1 MGSATSPRLGN
12 PALSSGLGSRGVGL
26 VPRVAQAPSS
36 LPIPVSGDDSRCL
49 HPKGSGSYT
58 CLSFGAPHKPIFAFH
73 TVQDEDGVVFGTG
86 SGFPDQD
93 RILSEAETGVNGV
106 RKIRKVLVSKDFIQ
120 KEYGRLKLFNEEM
133 RRERARS
140 YDFNSPKRKRMVTYP
155 TLNGL
160 PLTAYQEKLLRD
172 SELESKFSNYN
183 PESSQNILDNEVE
196 NIQIYEYP
204 L

>member
-1 MGSATSPRLGN
+1 MVNNLATSPTSAAGPATSPRL
-12 PALSSGLGSRGVGL
+12 PALAPGLGLGV
-26 VPRVAQAPSS
+26 ASQFSAPSS

-93 RILSEAETGVNGV
+93 QILKEAETGVSGV
-106 RKIRKVLVSKDFIQ
+106 RKIRKVLVSKDFIR
-120 KEYGRLKLFNEEM
+120 KEFGHLKLFNEEM

-140 YDFNSPKRKRMVTYP
+140 FDFNSPKRKRMVTYP

-172 SELESKFSNYN
+172 SNYN
-183 PESSQNILDNEVE
+183 QESSQNILDNEEE
-196 NIQIYEYP
+196 NVQIYEYP

>member
-1 MGSATSPRLGN
+1 VGVAPRL
-12 PALSSGLGSRGVGL
+12 P
-26 VPRVAQAPSS
+26 APSS

-93 RILSEAETGVNGV
+93 QSQDPILSQAETGVNGV

-120 KEYGRLKLFNEEM
+120 KEFGRLKLFNEEM

-183 PESSQNILDNEVE
+183 PESSPNTLDNEVE

>member
-1 MGSATSPRLGN
+1 M
-12 PALSSGLGSRGVGL
+12 
-26 VPRVAQAPSS
+26 
-36 LPIPVSGDDSRCL
+36 
-49 HPKGSGSYT
+49 
-58 CLSFGAPHKPIFAFH
+58 
-73 TVQDEDGVVFGTG
+73 VFGTG

-93 RILSEAETGVNGV
+93 QDRILNEAETGVNGV

-133 RRERARS
+133 RRAARS